1 MLIGIDAGG
10 TKNELVLCEKDG
22 RVVNRL
28 TAPGSNAADLGPE
41 NAAMRIASQVRAL
54 VDGHTE
60 TVDALFAGLSGGGAP
75 AISGEVRAVL
85 TRELPFVKSISNG
98 SDALNG
104 LYAGVGAGDGM
115 VVIAGTGT
123 SAFVRCG
130 GVLTQ
135 VGGWGYLVDD
145 AGSGYSIG
153 RAVLNAAF
161 RERDGR
167 GESTR
172 LTELVERQLGFNVLG
187 AVPMIYRGGKRTV
200 ASFAPLAFE
209 AADMGDRQALAIV
222 DNACRELRL
231 LISTCASHLKKAP
244 YLASPPGKSRGRHR
258 ACSRACATC
267 SPRDYRLL
275 RPDLP
280 PVFGAAVAAAEL
292 ARVSCGEAFHDR
304 FAESYTTFT
313 KKAEA

>member
-244 YLASPPGKSRGRHR
+244 YLASLLGSLWKAPRLLEGVRDQL
-258 ACSRACATC
+258 
-267 SPRDYRLL
+267 SPDYRLL

>member
-41 NAAMRIASQVRAL
+41 NAAMRIASQVREL
-54 VDGHTE
+54 TDGRCE

-85 TRELPFVKSISNG
+85 TRELPVVKSISNG

-244 YLASPPGKSRGRHR
+244 YLASLLGSLWKAPRLLEGVRDLL
-258 ACSRACATC
+258 
-267 SPRDYRLL
+267 SPDYRLL

>member
-145 AGSGYSIG
+145 AGSGFRVG
-153 RAVLNAAF
+153 ADALKAAY
-161 RERDGR
+161 RSYDGR
-167 GESTR
+167 GEKTKLEELCARR
-172 LTELVERQLGFNVLG
+172 LELPLGE
-187 AVPMIYRGGKRTV
+187 AIPRIYEGGKRYIATF
-200 ASFAPLAFE
+200 SFAVLE
-209 AADMGDRQALAIV
+209 AAHAGDAIAEGILSDAANALA
-222 DNACRELRL
+222 D
-231 LISTCASHLKKAP
+231 HL
-244 YLASPPGKSRGRHR
+244 R
-258 ACSRACATC
+258 ACLRFVSARPAVAVVSGGLIENDEILERVRAALGAQKNDVQLVRPDVAPVYGALVKAARNAGVPITETFRE
-267 SPRDYRLL
+267 SFKRDYHL
-275 RPDLP
+275 
-280 PVFGAAVAAAEL
+280 
-292 ARVSCGEAFHDR
+292 
-304 FAESYTTFT
+304 
-313 KKAEA
+313 